1 MLGKNQTKIL
11 LRYYEKALSNISVTI
26 RCLHKPPY
34 CFTLP
39 CFVSVYFAVISSKPF
54 SFFWIFL
61 CKNSSSTKT
70 TDSRYFLLK
79 TTWPSHSLFLISIIL
94 HSLSLNYSIKSSVG
108 KETSFGFQWKLCC
121 YSPPSH
127 MTQENVVSR
136 SCFCLSFVFLLF
148 FWSLD
153 ATTTNFQ
160 GFTHSNLSN

>member
-1 MLGKNQTKIL
+1 MRKLCQTFQSP
-11 LRYYEKALSNISVTI
+11 YS
-26 RCLHKPPY
+26 LHKPPY

-39 CFVSVYFAVISSKPF
+39 YFLSVCFAVKSSKPS

-94 HSLSLNYSIKSSVG
+94 HSLSLNHSIKSSVG
-108 KETSFGFQWKLCC
+108 KETSSGFQWKLCC

-127 MTQENVVSR
+127 ITQENVVSR
-136 SCFCLSFVFLLF
+136 SCFCLSFVFWGF
-148 FWSLD
+148 FLVSWGYYYKFSGFDSLKPK
-153 ATTTNFQ
+153 
-160 GFTHSNLSN
+160 